1 MLQVNVTGNCGH
13 EVSEGET
20 DRLENAYNGFEE
32 HRRHFLKEFSAAAVR
47 RMLGMFEG
55 VEWVARCSQ
64 GEKCSANSP
73 LHHICLTTLLLCT
86 TFFFL
91 SCY

>member
-32 HRRHFLKEFSAAAVR
+32 HRRHFLKEFSAASVR
-47 RMLGMFEG
+47 DAFKNVLADFVR
-55 VEWVARCSQ
+55 
-64 GEKCSANSP
+64 
-73 LHHICLTTLLLCT
+73 
-86 TFFFL
+86 
-91 SCY
+91 